1 MPRLEKTQI
10 ITVAPSRRKCVYAGS
25 FDPVTMGHMWM
36 IREGAKLFDDL
47 IVAAGI
53 NPSKRYTFG
62 IEERLNF
69 LRECT
74 KGMANVKVSSFENQF
89 LVHFAAS
96 IGAQYILRGIRS
108 VRDYEFEAGMRHV
121 NGDLSP
127 KICTVFLIPPRGI
140 SEISS
145 SFVKGL
151 VGPAGWERVVKQYIP
166 AQIYERFVG
175 RFSGGGKSRPV
186 GSAGGGPGGGGES
199 LQDMADI

>member
-1 MPRLEKTQI
+1 MRAVKT
-10 ITVAPSRRKCVYAGS
+10 AVYAGS
-25 FDPVTMGHMWM
+25 FDPVTAGHMWM
-36 IREGAKLFDDL
+36 IREGAKLFDEL
-47 IVAAGI
+47 IVSVGV
-53 NPSKRYTFG
+53 NPSKKYTFSVK
-62 IEERLNF
+62 ERLDF

-108 VRDYEFEAGMRHV
+108 ARDYEFEAGMRHV

-151 VGPAGWERVVKQYIP
+151 VGPEGWERVVKQYLP
-166 AQIYERFVG
+166 AQIYERFVK
-175 RFSGGGKSRPV
+175 RVSGGGAGCGV
-186 GSAGGGPGGGGES
+186 GSDGGES
-199 LQDMADI
+199 LSDMADI